1 MSDFLRQFA
10 LLILAG
16 CILSAGFVVCIVSF
30 FSSLNDR
37 DYLAL
42 NAKTTI
48 PLQPGKYEIFYE
60 YTEKTREMG
69 PLTFTKNNEIVGIS
83 DLVTVMVDDGKASLD
98 LTEDRT
104 STYTDF
110 SKKGE
115 SMYRFT
121 VKEEGTY
128 GITVIS
134 NAEGLQKYAR
144 FTVMGDMKQRIIAL
158 FKSVGLSFAAAAP
171 FLIAGLTVYARIE
184 KRKLAVIKLRMQR

>member
-16 CILSAGFVVCIVSF
+16 CILFAGFVFCIVSF
-30 FSSLNDR
+30 VSSLNDR

-42 NAKTTI
+42 NAKTT
-48 PLQPGKYEIFYE
+48 LSLKPGKYEIFYE

-69 PLTFTKNNEIVGIS
+69 PLTFTQNNEIVGLP
-83 DLVTVMVDDGKASLD
+83 DLITVMADDGKASLG
-98 LTEDRT
+98 LTEDRS
-104 STYTDF
+104 STYTHF
-110 SKKGE
+110 NKKGE

-121 VKEEGTY
+121 VKEKGNY

-144 FTVMGDMKQRIIAL
+144 FTVMGDMKQRFIAL
-158 FKSVGLSFAAAAP
+158 FKSAGLSFAAAAP
-171 FLIAGLTVYARIE
+171 FLIAGLIVYARIE
-184 KRKLAVIKLRMQR
+184 KRKLAEIKLRMHR